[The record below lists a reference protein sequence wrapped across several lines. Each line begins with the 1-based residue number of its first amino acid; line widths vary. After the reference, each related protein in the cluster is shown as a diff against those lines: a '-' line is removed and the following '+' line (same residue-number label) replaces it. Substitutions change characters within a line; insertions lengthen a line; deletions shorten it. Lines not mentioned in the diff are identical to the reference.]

1 MGRLWQT
8 LMLSQWQPAFMDIP
22 VESLIHQHQAEY
34 YQAIQTSTAKTDCAP
49 FIEFMLGIIA
59 KTLHEVQNT
68 TETELAVES
77 EKMQVEMRGET
88 RVKTPDR
95 VLNLLANQPTLTL
108 AEIAAHLGKSTST
121 IERAV
126 AKLKQQNKLAFHGPK
141 KGGYWQV
148 LGE

>member
-1 MGRLWQT
+1 
-8 LMLSQWQPAFMDIP
+8 ML
-22 VESLIHQHQAEY
+22 
-34 YQAIQTSTAKTDCAP
+34 K
-49 FIEFMLGIIA
+49 FMLGIIA

-68 TETELAVES
+68 TETELVVES
-77 EKMQVEMRGET
+77 EKARVEMRVEM

-95 VLNLLANQPTLTL
+95 VLSLLVNQPTLTL
-108 AEIAAHLGKSTST
+108 AEIAAHLGKSTSA

-126 AKLKQQNKLAFHGPK
+126 AKLKQQNKLAFYGPK

>member
-1 MGRLWQT
+1 
-8 LMLSQWQPAFMDIP
+8 
-22 VESLIHQHQAEY
+22 
-34 YQAIQTSTAKTDCAP
+34 
-49 FIEFMLGIIA
+49 MLGIIA

-68 TETELAVES
+68 TETELVVES
-77 EKMQVEMRGET
+77 EKARVERRVET

-95 VLNLLANQPTLTL
+95 VLSLLVNQPTLTL
-108 AEIAAHLGKSTST
+108 ADIAAHLGKSTST

-126 AKLKQQNKLAFHGPK
+126 AKLKQQNKLAFYGPK

>member
-1 MGRLWQT
+1 MR
-8 LMLSQWQPAFMDIP
+8 
-22 VESLIHQHQAEY
+22 
-34 YQAIQTSTAKTDCAP
+34 
-49 FIEFMLGIIA
+49 GIIA

-77 EKMQVEMRGET
+77 EKEQVET
-88 RVKTPDR
+88 QVKTPDR
-95 VLNLLANQPTLTL
+95 VLSLLANQPTLTL

>member
-1 MGRLWQT
+1 MR
-8 LMLSQWQPAFMDIP
+8 
-22 VESLIHQHQAEY
+22 
-34 YQAIQTSTAKTDCAP
+34 
-49 FIEFMLGIIA
+49 
-59 KTLHEVQNT
+59 
-68 TETELAVES
+68 
-77 EKMQVEMRGET
+77 VEM

-95 VLNLLANQPTLTL
+95 VLSLLVNQPTLTL

-126 AKLKQQNKLAFHGPK
+126 AKLKQQNKLAFYGPK

>member
-1 MGRLWQT
+1 
-8 LMLSQWQPAFMDIP
+8 
-22 VESLIHQHQAEY
+22 
-34 YQAIQTSTAKTDCAP
+34 
-49 FIEFMLGIIA
+49 MLGIIA

-68 TETELAVES
+68 TETELVVES
-77 EKMQVEMRGET
+77 EKARVERRVEMRVEM

-95 VLNLLANQPTLTL
+95 VLSLLVNQPTLTL

-126 AKLKQQNKLAFHGPK
+126 AKLKQQNKLAFYGPK

>member
-1 MGRLWQT
+1 
-8 LMLSQWQPAFMDIP
+8 MDIP

-34 YQAIQTSTAKTDCAP
+34 YQAIRTSTTKTDCAP

-77 EKMQVEMRGET
+77 EKTRVEMQAET

-95 VLNLLANQPTLTL
+95 VLSLLANQPTLT
-108 AEIAAHLGKSTST
+108 EIAAH
-121 IERAV
+121 
-126 AKLKQQNKLAFHGPK
+126 
-141 KGGYWQV
+141 
-148 LGE
+148 

>member
-1 MGRLWQT
+1 
-8 LMLSQWQPAFMDIP
+8 ML
-22 VESLIHQHQAEY
+22 
-34 YQAIQTSTAKTDCAP
+34 K
-49 FIEFMLGIIA
+49 FMLGIIA

-68 TETELAVES
+68 TETELVVES
-77 EKMQVEMRGET
+77 EKARVEM

-95 VLNLLANQPTLTL
+95 VLSLLVNQPTLTL
-108 AEIAAHLGKSTST
+108 AEIAAHLGKSTSA

-126 AKLKQQNKLAFHGPK
+126 AKLKQQNKLAFYGPK

>member
-1 MGRLWQT
+1 
-8 LMLSQWQPAFMDIP
+8 
-22 VESLIHQHQAEY
+22 
-34 YQAIQTSTAKTDCAP
+34 
-49 FIEFMLGIIA
+49 MLGIIA

-77 EKMQVEMRGET
+77 EKEQVET
-88 RVKTPDR
+88 QVKTPDR
-95 VLNLLANQPTLTL
+95 VLSLLANQPTLTL